1 MAGTQGAAEVVDA
14 LLRAGAD
21 ETIVD
26 NQGRKASD
34 VVGGEVA
41 EEERLAEDFERVSE
55 LLANAPADRAWRRR
69 GYLVLCR
76 AHPHRVQHH
85 SQASNDTDHSDTA
98 RRTRSRAKLARAG
111 GVAGGSTVDGRPGV
125 DWDIVMTRVLLLQE
139 EGIFRTIVGYL

>member
-1 MAGTQGAAEVVDA
+1 MVDA

-26 NQGRKASD
+26 SHGFKASD
-34 VVGGEVA
+34 LVGLEVA

-85 SQASNDTDHSDTA
+85 SQASSDTDHSGTA

-111 GVAGGSTVDGRPGV
+111 GVAGGSRVDEPTGV
-125 DWDIVMTRVLLLQE
+125 DWRVAVAKVLLLHE
-139 EGIFRTIVGYL
+139 EGVFRTIVGYL